1 MIRSIFLLVCLITT
15 FNLQA
20 EEKKTN
26 LKFMDIKEAISSDL
40 YKKAITSKIPYYF
53 GDEKHPEIDKT
64 LTEASSTRK
73 INVTVKFGNN
83 SCIAAFLET
92 LAALQKTA
100 EGYKAD
106 AIVNIQSNFEGNT
119 LDSSN
124 NYLCDPGFF
133 VAGVGLKADVVTFKK

>member
-1 MIRSIFLLVCLITT
+1 MIRKIFLLLLLMSS
-15 FNLQA
+15 FNLVA
-20 EEKKTN
+20 EEKSS
-26 LKFMDIKEAISSDL
+26 LKYMDIKEAIGSEM
-40 YKKAITSKIPYYF
+40 YKKTITSKLAYFF
-53 GDEKHPEIDKT
+53 GDEKHPELERT
-64 LTEASSTRK
+64 LTEASSSRK
-73 INVTVKFGNN
+73 INVTAKFGNN

-106 AIVNIQSNFEGNT
+106 AIVNIQSSYEGNT
-119 LDSSN
+119 LSSSN